1 MRLKRLAPVV
11 VSLCCATASAESRD
25 KEVYITIGS
34 EAVTAVRTS
43 LRAAGNVPTLVG
55 EANGVSVLKL
65 TESQLSDVSSIMHD
79 TYHRCAGFMAHD
91 TQEEALAQLAAPKP
105 TQSLVSYTLDNAAV
119 VNGLFSGLEE
129 PSIRATITQLASY
142 TNRYYNNSSGGTQA
156 ANWLRNTWAGYAG
169 GRTDVT
175 VQLYTHASWTQ
186 PSVIA
191 TITGT
196 VFPDEVVVIGGHL
209 DSIQQ
214 FASSPP
220 TAIAPGADDDAS
232 GVATLSE
239 VFRVAMA
246 KGYKPARTVKF
257 MAYAAEEVGL
267 LGSKAI
273 ALAHKTANTNVV
285 GVLQLDMTNYRG
297 STVEVSLVT
306 DNTNAAQ
313 NAFLGNLIDTYT
325 GYSRANIQCGYGC
338 SDHAAWHAQGYPASM
353 PFEARYDL
361 NESNPYIHTANDTLA
376 NSKDGTNWGTAN
388 HALKFARIGAA
399 YLAELGKG
407 ALQGQPTDTQAPTVS
422 LTSPSNGATVMD
434 ITPLTASASDN
445 VGVSKVEF
453 LVDGV
458 VKGTSF
464 ASPYSYAWD
473 SRTVAPGSHA
483 LAAKAYDNAGN
494 NTTSA
499 AVTVTVA
506 TDTQPPTVSLTAP
519 ASGATVTG
527 TTSVTASASDNVGV
541 SKVEFLVDGVV
552 KATSVSSPYSFA
564 WDSRTVANGSHTL
577 AAKAYDSA
585 LNSATSTAATVTV
598 ANVSTSGTYDS
609 TLRTVRCSAAAATCD
624 SGTLFNGR
632 GSLGPEKNTPNTLRA
647 TCGDGSGGTYKSD
660 ESVEAL
666 KVSTVDGSNFA
677 AGKQVKVEASVWAY
691 ASPGSDR
698 LDLYYTA
705 NATATTP
712 VWTLIGTFTPPAAGA
727 NTLSATYTLPSG
739 ANQAVRAQFRYG
751 TGSPSSA
758 CVSNSYNDRD
768 DLVFAVQ

>member
-11 VSLCCATASAESRD
+11 VSLCCATASAEQPRD
-25 KEVYITIGS
+25 KEVYITVGS
-34 EAVTAVRTS
+34 ETVDTVRS
-43 LRAAGNVPTLVG
+43 SFRASPPTLVR

-65 TESQLSDVSSIMHD
+65 TESQLGDVSAIMHD
-79 TYHRCAGFMAHD
+79 RYHRCAGFMAHD
-91 TQEEALAQLAAPKP
+91 TQEAALAALGPAQPV
-105 TQSLVSYTLDNAAV
+105 QSLVSYTLDNAPV
-119 VNGLFSGLEE
+119 VNSLFSGLQE
-129 PSIRATITQLASY
+129 PSLRATITQLSSY
-142 TNRYYNNSSGGTQA
+142 TNRYYNNSTGGTQA
-156 ANWLRNTWAGYAG
+156 ATWLRDTWTSYAS
-169 GRTDVT
+169 GRDDVS
-175 VQLYTHASWTQ
+175 VQLYTHSGWTQ

-191 TITGT
+191 TVTGT
-196 VFPDEVVVIGGHL
+196 VYPDEVVVIGGHL
-209 DSIQQ
+209 DSININV
-214 FASSPP
+214 SSSSRP
-220 TAIAPGADDDAS
+220 TATAPGADDDAS

-267 LGSKAI
+267 YGSQAI
-273 ALAHKTANTNVV
+273 AQAHKSAGTNVV

-297 STVEVSLVT
+297 SAWDLTIVT

-325 GYSRANIQCGYGC
+325 GYTRTNITCGYGC
-338 SDHAAWHAQGYPASM
+338 SDHASWTAQGYPASI
-353 PFEARYDL
+353 PFEAQMNND
-361 NESNPYIHTANDTLA
+361 NPNIHTANDTLA
-376 NSKDGTNWGTAN
+376 NSTDGNATN
-388 HALKFARIGAA
+388 ALKFARIGAA

-407 ALQGQPTDTQAPTVS
+407 TIPGLPVDTTPPTVS
-422 LTSPSNGATVMD
+422 LTAPASGATVNGTTS
-434 ITPLTASASDN
+434 ITASASDN

-458 VKGTSF
+458 VKGT
-464 ASPYSYAWD
+464 A
-473 SRTVAPGSHA
+473 
-483 LAAKAYDNAGN
+483 
-494 NTTSA
+494 
-499 AVTVTVA
+499 
-506 TDTQPPTVSLTAP
+506 
-519 ASGATVTG
+519 
-527 TTSVTASASDNVGV
+527 
-541 SKVEFLVDGVV
+541 
-552 KATSVSSPYSFA
+552 VSSPYAFA
-564 WDSRTVANGSHTL
+564 WDSRTVANGSHTV
-577 AAKAYDSA
+577 AAKAHDGSG
-585 LNSATSTAATVTV
+585 NTATTTARTVTV
-598 ANVSTSGTYDS
+598 ANVSTSGTYDT

-632 GSLGPEKNTPNTLRA
+632 GNLGPEKNTPNTLRA
-647 TCGDGSGGTYKSD
+647 TCGDGSEGTYKSD

-691 ASPGSDR
+691 ASPTSDR

-712 VWTLIGTFTPPAAGA
+712 VWTLIGTFTPSAAGA

>member
-1 MRLKRLAPVV
+1 MRLKRVVPVV
-11 VSLCCATASAESRD
+11 VSLCCATASAEEPRD

-34 EAVTAVRTS
+34 DAAGTVRSS
-43 LRAAGNVPTLVG
+43 LRGGSAPTLVR

-65 TESQLSDVSSIMHD
+65 TESQLSDVSSIMHER
-79 TYHRCAGFMAHD
+79 YHRCAGYMAHD
-91 TQEEALAQLAAPKP
+91 TQEEALAALTPAQP

-119 VNGLFSGLEE
+119 VNALFSDLQEA
-129 PSIRATITQLASY
+129 SIRTTITQLSSY
-142 TNRYYNNSSGGTQA
+142 TNRYYNNSTGGTQA
-156 ANWLRNTWAGYAG
+156 ASWLRGIWAGYAN
-169 GRTDVT
+169 GRSDVE
-175 VQLYTHASWTQ
+175 VALYTHSSWTQ

-191 TITGT
+191 TITGE
-196 VFPDEVVVIGGHL
+196 VFPNEVVVIGGHL

-214 FASSPP
+214 YASSPS
-220 TAIAPGADDDAS
+220 TALAPGADDDAS

-273 ALAHKTANTNVV
+273 AQAHKAANANVV

-325 GYSRANIQCGYGC
+325 GYSRANIACGYGC

-361 NESNPYIHTANDTLA
+361 NEHNPNIHKASDTLA

-388 HALKFARIGAA
+388 HALKFARVGAA

-407 ALQGQPTDTQAPTVS
+407 TIPGLPTDTE
-422 LTSPSNGATVMD
+422 D
-434 ITPLTASASDN
+434 
-445 VGVSKVEF
+445 
-453 LVDGV
+453 
-458 VKGTSF
+458 
-464 ASPYSYAWD
+464 
-473 SRTVAPGSHA
+473 
-483 LAAKAYDNAGN
+483 
-494 NTTSA
+494 
-499 AVTVTVA
+499 
-506 TDTQPPTVSLTAP
+506 PTVSLTAP
-519 ASGATVTG
+519 ASGATVNG
-527 TTSVTASASDNVGV
+527 TTNVTATANDNVGV
-541 SKVEFLVDGVV
+541 NKVEFLVDGAV
-552 KATSVSSPYSFA
+552 KGTVFSSPYSFA
-564 WDSRTVANGSHTL
+564 WDSRTVANGSHTV

-585 LNSATSTAATVTV
+585 GNSATTAARTVTV
-598 ANVSTSGTYDS
+598 NNVSTTGTYDGTYK
-609 TLRTVRCSAAAATCD
+609 TLRCGAAAATCD

-632 GSLGPEKNTPNTLRA
+632 GTRGPEVNTPNTLRG
-647 TCGDGSGGTYKSD
+647 TCKDASSGTYRND
-660 ESVEAL
+660 ESMEAL

-677 AGKQVKVEASVWAY
+677 AGKQVKVEATVWAY
-691 ASPGSDR
+691 ATPSSDR

-712 VWTLIGTFTPPAAGA
+712 TWTLITSVTPPSAGLQ
-727 NTLSATYTLPSG
+727 TLSATYTLPSG

-751 TGSPSSA
+751 TGAPASA
-758 CVSNSYNDRD
+758 CISGEYNDRD
-768 DLVFAVQ
+768 DLMFTVQ

>member
-34 EAVTAVRTS
+34 EAVTTVRSGFRTPGS
-43 LRAAGNVPTLVG
+43 APTLVR

-65 TESQLSDVSSIMHD
+65 TESQLGDVSAIMHAQ
-79 TYHRCAGFMAHD
+79 YHRCAGFMAHD
-91 TQEEALAQLAAPKP
+91 TQEEALAQLAPAQP
-105 TQSLVSYTLDNAAV
+105 TQSLVSYTLDNGPV
-119 VNGLFSGLEE
+119 VNALLSELQEA
-129 PSIRATITQLASY
+129 SLRTTITQLASY
-142 TNRYYNNSSGGTQA
+142 TNRYYNNSTGGTQA
-156 ANWLRNTWAGYAG
+156 ATWLRNTWEGYAN
-169 GRTDVT
+169 GRTDVQ
-175 VQLYTHASWTQ
+175 VQLYTHSSWTQ

-191 TITGT
+191 TIQGA

-209 DSIQQ
+209 DSINLNS
-214 FASSPP
+214 SSPS
-220 TAIAPGADDDAS
+220 TALAPGADDDAS

-273 ALAHKTANTNVV
+273 AQAHKTANTNVV

-338 SDHAAWHAQGYPASM
+338 SDHAAWHAQGYATSM

-361 NESNPYIHTANDTLA
+361 NQSNPYIHSASDTLA
-376 NSKDGTNWGTAN
+376 NSTDGTTGGTAN
-388 HALKFARIGAA
+388 HALKFARIAAA

-407 ALQGQPTDTQAPTVS
+407 TLPGQP
-422 LTSPSNGATVMD
+422 
-434 ITPLTASASDN
+434 
-445 VGVSKVEF
+445 
-453 LVDGV
+453 
-458 VKGTSF
+458 
-464 ASPYSYAWD
+464 
-473 SRTVAPGSHA
+473 
-483 LAAKAYDNAGN
+483 
-494 NTTSA
+494 
-499 AVTVTVA
+499 

-519 ASGATVTG
+519 ASGATVNG
-527 TTSVTASASDNVGV
+527 TTSLTATATDNVGV
-541 SKVEFLVDGVV
+541 SRVEFLVDGVV
-552 KATSVSSPYSFA
+552 KGSVFASPYSLA
-564 WDSRTVANGSHTL
+564 WDSRTVANGSHTV
-577 AAKAYDSA
+577 AAKAYDSSG
-585 LNSATSTAATVTV
+585 NSATTTARTVTV
-598 ANVSTSGTYDS
+598 ANVSTSGTYDT
-609 TLRTVRCSAAAATCD
+609 TLRTVRCGAAAATCD

-632 GSLGPEKNTPNTLRA
+632 GSMGPERNAPNTLRG
-647 TCGDGSGGTYKSD
+647 TCGDGSQGTYKSD
-660 ESVEAL
+660 ESVEAV

-691 ASPGSDR
+691 ASPSSDR

-712 VWTLIGTFTPPAAGA
+712 VWTLLTTITPTVAGA
-727 NTLSATYTLPSG
+727 QTLSATYTLPAG